1 MFIVERPPSSF
12 VRLGRFVSKKLN
24 YDDTFRYACCPRTS
38 SGYIRGGDGYRAAIE
53 GAGAAAQARHATVGR
68 GRLARGSG
76 ATRWGV
82 TTIGAA
88 LEQAARQGWYGR
100 AATAEA
106 LWSTAQARRCAAR
119 RVDQGIEGRSNG
131 RGLYQ
136 RAVDASAHWDAD
148 QGAFRRRVLAV
159 FGLANAAA
167 AGLERAAPHGTCA
180 RARRGGH
187 PHPNRVCPRD
197 PAAHAPG
204 PPEGRPR
211 YCNTASPGSNSR

>member
-1 MFIVERPPSSF
+1 MTLFATLAVQGPRVVTFEVAMDIEQQLKELEQRRKRGM
-12 VRLGRFVSKKLN
+12 RLLAADVWPAEVARRVGVS
-24 YDDTFRYACCPRTS
+24 
-38 SGYIRGGDGYRAAIE
+38 
-53 GAGAAAQARHATVGR
+53 
-68 GRLARGSG
+68 
-76 ATRWGV
+76 
-82 TTIGAA
+82 TIGAA

-119 RVDQGIEGRSNG
+119 RVDQGIEGRSTS

-148 QGAFRRRVLAV
+148 QGALRRRVLAV

-187 PHPNRVCPRD
+187 PHLEREEVASD
-197 PAAHAPG
+197 KKIAARQ
-204 PPEGRPR
+204 GRIIVFIDESGLSEWP
-211 YCNTASPGSNSR
+211 C